1 MIFAWPS
8 SVSITFAGLRSRWTI
23 PSIRLDWDDTRA
35 LYVDSAYGQTVPKA
49 KPLSRS
55 AGTRRAVAST
65 VCR

>member
-1 MIFAWPS
+1 MDDPFVMRAREPFGD
-8 SVSITFAGLRSRWTI
+8 V
-23 PSIRLDWDDTRA
+23 DTRA

-55 AGTRRAVAST
+55 AGTRRAVASI

>member
-8 SVSITFAGLRSRWTI
+8 SISIAFAGLRSRWTI
-23 PSIRLDWDDTRA
+23 PSIRLDWTTRA
-35 LYVDSAYGQTVPKA
+35 HFDSAYGQTVPKA

-55 AGTRRAVAST
+55 AGTRRAVASI